1 MTPGDRLTLRIEKP
15 VAGGRMLARHD
26 GAVVLVA
33 GALPGEVVEAL
44 VERVQRGTVWA
55 RVADV
60 REASAERVG
69 EPNPCGGCVFAHAR
83 YEHQLALKQRIV
95 ADAFARVARL
105 PLDAPVAIEPSPDHG
120 YRMRARLHVAGAT
133 IGFYREGT
141 HDICDVASTRQLLPE
156 TEVVIAT
163 LSARLS
169 DRPGVVLAIDLSE
182 NREAS
187 ERTLHL
193 ELAPEADPSTLAAA
207 TTLRGVTGVTIAH
220 RGSPRVR
227 TLWGEARVTDW
238 FTAGERRWSLSRE
251 TRAFFQGN
259 RYLVEPLVDQV
270 LRAVHPGAVVDLY
283 AGVGLFSIAAVAR
296 GHVPV
301 IAVEGDDV
309 SAGDL
314 RQNGVP
320 WKGLLQV
327 RHEAVEDYL
336 RGKRAMRAQTV
347 LLDPPRTG
355 LSRQALQGV
364 LAVKAP
370 RVVYVS
376 CDVPTLARDARAL
389 VDAGYRVSSLRAFDL
404 FPNTAHV
411 ETVAVMDLGAN
422 APILPSPP

>member
-1 MTPGDRLTLRIEKP
+1 MIPGDRLTLRIEKP
-15 VAGGRMLARHD
+15 VAGGRMLARHE

-33 GALPGEVVEAL
+33 GALPGEVVEAR

-55 RVADV
+55 QVSEV
-60 REASAERVG
+60 REPSAERVG
-69 EPNPCGGCVFAHAR
+69 EPNPCGGCVFSHAR
-83 YEHQLALKQRIV
+83 YEHQLALKQQIV

-105 PLDAPVAIEPSPDHG
+105 PLDAPVAIEPSRDHG
-120 YRMRARLHVAGAT
+120 YRMRARLHVMGAA

-141 HDICDVASTRQLLPE
+141 HDICDAASTRQLLPE
-156 TEVVIAT
+156 TEKVIAA
-163 LSARLS
+163 LAAQLS
-169 DRPGVVLAIDLSE
+169 DRPGVVVAIDLSE

-207 TTLRGVTGVTIAH
+207 TTLSDVTGVTIAH

-227 TLWGEARVTDW
+227 TLWGEPRVTDW

-259 RYLVEPLVDQV
+259 RYLVEPLVDHV
-270 LRAVHPGAVVDLY
+270 LVAAHPGAVVDLY
-283 AGVGLFSIAAVAR
+283 AGVGLFSIAAAAR

-301 IAVEGDDV
+301 VAVEGDDV

-314 RQNGVP
+314 RQNGAP

-336 RGKRAMRAQTV
+336 RGRRAIRAQTL

-364 LAVKAP
+364 LAAKAP

-376 CDVPTLARDARAL
+376 CDVPTLARDVRAL
-389 VDAGYRVSSLRAFDL
+389 VDAGYRISRLRGFDL

-411 ETVAVMDLGAN
+411 ETVAVLDLGGEG
-422 APILPSPP
+422 